1 MTVYPERAEVH
12 ILDDE
17 AAARTYISQM
27 WAEAM
32 TIYRSGKYKLSFS
45 AEMNA
50 YLKAHQQ
57 GFMQEDTQAG
67 MIYAYLEDYTGDRVC
82 SKQLY
87 EEALGNCNPPAEWET
102 RAICEIMNTG
112 IANGSI
118 QGWTAYK
125 SPKRYK
131 KYGSQKGWERVN
143 QPPAD
148 KDGFREITEEEA
160 RQMELPF

>member
-1 MTVYPERAEVH
+1 MTVYPERAEVD

-17 AAARTYISQM
+17 AASRAYIDQM

-32 TIYRSGKYKLSFS
+32 AIYKSGRYRLSFS
-45 AEMNA
+45 AEMND
-50 YLKAHQQ
+50 YLKTHQQ
-57 GFMQEDTQAG
+57 DFMQEDTQAG

-87 EEALGNCNPPAEWET
+87 KEALGNCNSPADWET

-112 IANGSI
+112 IASGSI
-118 QGWTAYK
+118 QGWIAYK

-131 KYGSQKGWERVN
+131 KYGTQKGWGRVN
-143 QPPAD
+143 QPPTD
-148 KDGFREITEEEA
+148 GDGFQEITEEEA